1 MTTLYHLWFDYKNGR
16 HLYIIA
22 QKQKYSKV
30 VLKVGSKMRQNT
42 RIFAHVAILI
52 VVATFTKSQDINCN
66 QPPPMVDPHTCC
78 QDGGR
83 DEVADVCAE
92 KWGLKG
98 NPPPDMET
106 AA

>member
-1 MTTLYHLWFDYKNGR
+1 M
-16 HLYIIA
+16 
-22 QKQKYSKV
+22 
-30 VLKVGSKMRQNT
+30 
-42 RIFAHVAILI
+42 
-52 VVATFTKSQDINCN
+52 SQ
-66 QPPPMVDPHTCC
+66 DPHTCC

-106 AA
+106 AAVSRVFYTFFMGD